1 MGLST
6 EQRKYL
12 DMWHVKSLIE
22 DLIRE
27 DETLT
32 DGQQANVNKTID
44 ANEELIIKTLNEIAD
59 KIKEQL

>member
-1 MGLST
+1 MGLSPA
-6 EQRKYL
+6 QRRFD

-22 DLIRE
+22 DLICE

-32 DGQQANVNKTID
+32 YSKQANVNETIN
-44 ANEELIIKTLNEIAD
+44 ANEELIIKALNDLAD

>member
-6 EQRKYL
+6 EQRKFN
-12 DMWHVKSLIE
+12 DMWHIKSFID

-32 DGQQANVNKTID
+32 DGQQANVNETID
-44 ANEELIIKTLNEIAD
+44 ANEEFIIKALNEIAE